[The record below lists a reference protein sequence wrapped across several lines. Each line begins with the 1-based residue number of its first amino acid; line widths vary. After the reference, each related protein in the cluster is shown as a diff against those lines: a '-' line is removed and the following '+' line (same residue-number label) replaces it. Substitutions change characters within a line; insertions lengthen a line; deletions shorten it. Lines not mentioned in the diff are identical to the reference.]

1 MAFNVM
7 SFLGGAAGAGSK
19 FLDDKAASKERDRLT
34 KQQQQWQIAT
44 EGRQDARTRKLKREE
59 RSRQTDELAGLLESL
74 NYDPNNIK
82 SIMSRGNTAA
92 QFWVETGKDA
102 LALGED
108 PNSLLK
114 TAGGTDPRSQEVA
127 TQTIDEI
134 KVPEVPAVINDSQTN
149 DAIPTSDD
157 TTDTN
162 ETSVALADGFTI
174 NVDAWSNMFGAP
186 EPEAKT
192 ANARLTWIS
201 RQVAKNPN
209 HKSRPTWEIERARLL
224 LDIADVAEAGR
235 EKDGKGGDGF
245 GLGTVVANIN
255 EVRRGSLTKQ
265 NFKVGIDNAIIDA
278 KAGDLWKASLAD
290 LDVAKELTTRN
301 SGVQSE
307 GMKYAIKGIHES
319 AVSEL
324 AQYGW
329 EKYYAQ
335 NSRTIPANQEGQ
347 PDRDNKNF
355 GTMKT
360 AQSIEEFE
368 KNANGRMYRAGDPV
382 KVMVEGGGFILV
394 MYTGIPNAFD
404 NNNLFVGLTRPMNAG
419 N

>member
-1 MAFNVM
+1 MAFNIGA
-7 SFLGGAAGAGSK
+7 FIGGAAKGGSEV
-19 FLDDKAASKERDRLT
+19 LDERRKAEDAKKVTDEQR
-34 KQQQQWQIAT
+34 QWQIAT
-44 EGRQDARTRKLKREE
+44 ENRADVRLKKAARVAKSDKA
-59 RSRQTDELAGLLESL
+59 DELAGMLESL

-201 RQVAKNPN
+201 REVAKNPN
-209 HKSRPTWEIERARLL
+209 HKDRPRWEAERVRLL
-224 LDIADVAEAGR
+224 QDVADIAEAGR

-404 NNNLFVGLTRPMNAG
+404 NNNLFVGLARPMNAG